1 MSDPFWYEEKV
12 KPRQTILISCC
23 LWIYSFSLTI
33 LPPLLGFHH
42 YSEGK
47 ICYIIDVYY
56 IGAVYNL
63 LAHVQV
69 ANIVIIVSYAAIFK
83 IARRHLNQIAAM
95 QVVTESQGQA
105 ATKFKG
111 YLKAAKTLL
120 IVIGIFMLSWQPF
133 SFAAFYMAVNYTG
146 ATNPNSWARFVS
158 TISEVSL
165 VLNSAVNPL
174 IYARRIPAFRNE
186 FLRLLNCK
194 RK

>member
-1 MSDPFWYEEKV
+1 M
-12 KPRQTILISCC
+12 
-23 LWIYSFSLTI
+23 
-33 LPPLLGFHH
+33 
-42 YSEGK
+42 
-47 ICYIIDVYY
+47 
-56 IGAVYNL
+56 VYNL
-63 LAHVQV
+63 LVHIQV
-69 ANIVIIVSYAAIFK
+69 ANIVIVVSYAAIFK

-111 YLKAAKTLL
+111 HLKAAKTLL
-120 IVIGIFMLSWQPF
+120 IVIGIFMSCWQPF
-133 SFAAFYMAVNYTG
+133 SFTLLYLGLTYNGT
-146 ATNPNSWARFVS
+146 PNANTSARFVFS
-158 TISEVSL
+158 IFEVFL

>member
-1 MSDPFWYEEKV
+1 MSDPFWYDEKV
-12 KPRQTILISCC
+12 KPQQTILISCC

-33 LPPLLGFHH
+33 LPPVLGFHH
-42 YSEGK
+42 YSKDK
-47 ICYIIDVYY
+47 ICYIIDVSY

-63 LAHVQV
+63 LAHIQL
-69 ANIVIIVSYAAIFK
+69 ANIVIVVSYAAIFK

-111 YLKAAKTLL
+111 HLKAAKTLL
-120 IVIGIFMLSWQPF
+120 IVIGIFMACWQPF
-133 SFAAFYMAVNYTG
+133 CFTVFYMGLTFTG
-146 ATNPNSWARFVS
+146 NANSIMSARLVS
-158 TISEVSL
+158 SIFEVFL